1 MFTMLVFFL
10 HVYHLTNRS
19 IIQKRNNLILQTL
32 QTKMNHFVIMLLYI
46 KTWILYR
53 GREEGVSKVVE
64 DAYRHYE
71 NIEFWMKPD
80 EINDQK
86 RHIKLIDISGKKVF
100 SN

>member
-1 MFTMLVFFL
+1 MFTMFFL

-46 KTWILYR
+46 ETWILYR

-64 DAYRHYE
+64 EAYRHYE
-71 NIEFWMKPD
+71 NIEFWMKPA